1 MGKKETKKAFFTIGN
16 FDLSNSN
23 SKEPSNTIKISPM
36 VPSIGSNEERSGT
49 TTLKKTVSCLMTQPK
64 RSNKITEGILVLAE
78 LRSNKYANKIRIHSV
93 MMIDVVIPA
102 I

>member
-1 MGKKETKKAFFTIGN
+1 MGS

-23 SKEPSNTIKISPM
+23 SREPSNTIRINPT
-36 VPSIGSNEERSGT
+36 VPSMGSNTERSGT

-64 RSNKITEGILVLAE
+64 SSNKMTEGILVLAE
-78 LRSNKYANKIRIHSV
+78 LKSNRYASKIRMHSV
-93 MMIDVVIPA
+93 MIMDVVIPA